1 VRLAG
6 QYGQRTRGGE
16 FSFTEPYFMDTRVA
30 AGFDIFAKQTLRSDF
45 NPVDSL
51 TMGGTLRAGL
61 PLREDVT
68 LGLRYTLFQR
78 ELKADPGLID
88 GCTNVPAT
96 CPGPGGGTD
105 TNELSNAY
113 QQQLGKALTSQIG
126 YTLTYNTLDDIRNPA
141 RGNYAT
147 LNQDFAGLGGD
158 VKLIRTTAEA
168 RTYYPITNDLTGM
181 FRVQGGHVWGWGGD
195 LRVLD
200 HFFQGPDL
208 VRGFAPSGL
217 GPRDLGSTEK
227 DALGGSLYWGTT
239 AELIFP
245 FPLLSKD
252 FGLKA
257 AIFADAGSVWGY
269 DGTTTFGIAP
279 ATCPTGST
287 LNGTIC
293 LADSNS
299 VRASVGASIIWAS
312 PFGPLRFDFA
322 YALLKEPWDK
332 TQFLRFGAGGKF

>member
-1 VRLAG
+1 
-6 QYGQRTRGGE
+6 
-16 FSFTEPYFMDTRVA
+16 
-30 AGFDIFAKQTLRSDF
+30 
-45 NPVDSL
+45 
-51 TMGGTLRAGL
+51 
-61 PLREDVT
+61 
-68 LGLRYTLFQR
+68 
-78 ELKADPGLID
+78 LID
-88 GCTNVPAT
+88 GCNNVPAN
-96 CPGPGGGTD
+96 CAPLLVGGGTD

-113 QQQLGKALTSQIG
+113 KQQLGKALTSQIG

-141 RGNYAT
+141 RGNYAA

-279 ATCPTGST
+279 ATCPTGSS